1 MGSKQLVSN
10 ITREKSF
17 AKCIT
22 NLVDVLALE
31 LRDELV
37 ETLVIGVNTNGRENT
52 LDISGRGGSVASE
65 GEEEVGC
72 HVLHFE
78 WFSAS
83 T

>member
-1 MGSKQLVSN
+1 MLGCRRMRKF
-10 ITREKSF
+10 RDF
-17 AKCIT
+17 AISGLPY
-22 NLVDVLALE
+22 LVDVLALE